1 MRLCWKK
8 VQKGEVLI
16 FSPKS
21 EPTGV
26 KEITQLQINAC
37 FTLRW
42 DSSNS
47 KGLTM
52 GAWKYLILYAK
63 FMEFLPNKRKKKGD
77 IFLLSFLHYK
87 KTFILQH

>member
-1 MRLCWKK
+1 METECHEVVLEESSK
-8 VQKGEVLI
+8 VRSVDI
-16 FSPKS
+16 FPKS

-26 KEITQLQINAC
+26 KEITRLQVNAC

-42 DSSNS
+42 ESSNS
-47 KGLTM
+47 KGLIV

-77 IFLLSFLHYK
+77 IFLLSFLPP
-87 KTFILQH
+87 